1 MVKHTQTIRLQ
12 FSDKLSL
19 FDHFVGLALKGLKII
34 LKAFKYPI
42 SCSTKTLSLVIAP
55 VLFLSVGIFCDASR
69 FPEWTVKCAHSWQH
83 IHQKY

>member
-19 FDHFVGLALKGLKII
+19 FHYFVGLALKGLKII

-55 VLFLSVGIFCDASR
+55 FLFLSVGIFCDASR